1 MHRRIATVATA
12 LVSATGLSLTGGAPA
27 VAAPPDRV
35 GANHCW
41 VDGVTQESLC
51 VDPGAD
57 LIAEVLRQKGVQIEA
72 PEGTMIGGKPF
83 RAAEYDAVDARSGVV
98 AQAAY
103 VVSIVYDNINY
114 GGGSTAITGVSTG
127 CSSYSYGYPSLGA
140 IGWSGRVSSFR
151 SFLNCRTAVFD
162 NENYGGTRYG
172 YVSNASQLGSMNDRA
187 DSWRVAR

>member
-1 MHRRIATVATA
+1 MGRRIAAAIAALASVA
-12 LVSATGLSLTGGAPA
+12 GLTLAGGGPA
-27 VAAPPDRV
+27 IAAPPDRDA
-35 GANHCW
+35 ANSCW
-41 VDGVTQESLC
+41 VDGITQESLC
-51 VDPGAD
+51 VAAGVD
-57 LIAEVLRQKGVQIEA
+57 LVAEVLRQQGVRISA
-72 PEGTMIGGKPF
+72 PEGTAIGGKPY
-83 RAAEYDAVDARSGVV
+83 RAAEYDAADARSGVV

-114 GGGSTAITGVSTG
+114 GGGSTVITGVSTG

-162 NENYGGTRYG
+162 YENYGGAAYG
-172 YVSNASQLGSMNDRA
+172 YVANASQLGSMNDRA